1 MRSVYSN
8 VLIVDDDPI
17 ILQLL
22 TAFLA
27 KHNVVAVHTATN
39 ADEALKVLDGHKT
52 IDLIISDLYMPGA
65 DGVELIGQLK
75 ILGYDADLILITSAG
90 AGLVAGASLLAQAH
104 GLALVGTMSKP
115 IDFAE
120 LGRLLGLF
128 DTKLARHA

>member
-27 KHNVVAVHTATN
+27 KHNVAAVHTATN

-65 DGVELIGQLK
+65 DGVELIGKLK
-75 ILGYDADLILITSAG
+75 DLGNDADLILITSAG

-120 LGRLLGLF
+120 LGRFLGLF
-128 DTKLARHA
+128 DTKLAHYA